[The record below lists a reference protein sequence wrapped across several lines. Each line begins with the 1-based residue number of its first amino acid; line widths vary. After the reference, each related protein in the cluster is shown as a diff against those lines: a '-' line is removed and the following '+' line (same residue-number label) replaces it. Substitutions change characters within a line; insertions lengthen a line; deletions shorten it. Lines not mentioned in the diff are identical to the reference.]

1 MDTFFPPMICV
12 DPQLSRIR
20 ADVPYEALP
29 LRQRAFRAAI
39 DHGGHDLAELEDRV
53 TRVEAAFD
61 RVLDRLDRIDA
72 RLAAM
77 EARFDRIDARLAII
91 EADLA
96 HLNGRVDQLPGH
108 WTLLAVLLPIS
119 TGMFI
124 SLMGAAWALF
134 HLTTP

>member
-1 MDTFFPPMICV
+1 M
-12 DPQLSRIR
+12 
-20 ADVPYEALP
+20 
-29 LRQRAFRAAI
+29 
-39 DHGGHDLAELEDRV
+39 AELEDRV
-53 TRVEAAFD
+53 TRVEAVFD

-96 HLNGRVDQLPGH
+96 HLNGRIEQLPGH

-124 SLMGAAWALF
+124 GLTGAAWALF
-134 HLTTP
+134 HLSTP